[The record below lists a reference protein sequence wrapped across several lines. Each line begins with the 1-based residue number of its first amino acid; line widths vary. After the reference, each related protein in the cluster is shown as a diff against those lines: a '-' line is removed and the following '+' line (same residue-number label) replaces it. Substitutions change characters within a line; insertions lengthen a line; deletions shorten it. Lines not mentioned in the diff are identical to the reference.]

1 MGAEDGGR
9 GYVVKDAEAHTCF
22 KRLSEDLIKDSDE
35 EQDRKRRVQGDWWVE
50 GLNSRVICGVI
61 F

>member
-1 MGAEDGGR
+1 M
-9 GYVVKDAEAHTCF
+9 VKDAEAHTCF

-35 EQDRKRRVQGDWWVE
+35 EQNRKRRVQGDWWVE
-50 GLNSRVICGVI
+50 GLNNRVICGVI